1 MEVTSLYIDLP
12 VKVTSQEVEQL
23 TGIVLNNELN
33 GESETKVSAFL
44 DTVHSLVY
52 DYLLYTVRPKSI
64 TNRIILKYTGVQKDI
79 KKMLIVQSQFL
90 LQNKGIELFN
100 GLIVKSADASEN
112 MDITEIASKLVAPMV
127 YQIAMSSEP
136 NLLYV
141 G

>member
-52 DYLLYTVRPKSI
+52 DYLIYTVRPKSI
-64 TNRIILKYTGVQKDI
+64 TNRIILKHTGVQKDI
-79 KKMLIVQSQFL
+79 KKMLIVQTQFL

>member
-52 DYLLYTVRPKSI
+52 DYLIYTVRPKSI
-64 TNRIILKYTGVQKDI
+64 TNRIILKHTGVQKDI

-112 MDITEIASKLVAPMV
+112 MDITEISSKLVAPMV

>member
-64 TNRIILKYTGVQKDI
+64 TNRIILKHTGVQKDI

-112 MDITEIASKLVAPMV
+112 MDITEISSKLVAPMV

>member
-64 TNRIILKYTGVQKDI
+64 TNRIILKHTGVQKDI
-79 KKMLIVQSQFL
+79 KKMLIVQAQFL

-112 MDITEIASKLVAPMV
+112 MDITEISSKLVAPMV

>member
-64 TNRIILKYTGVQKDI
+64 TNRIILKHTGVQKDI
-79 KKMLIVQSQFL
+79 KKMLIVQTQFL

-112 MDITEIASKLVAPMV
+112 MDITEISSKLVAPMV